1 MRGLMRKD
9 FALMML
15 QRKLLIMVL
24 TIGGMLGAT
33 SSAASGST
41 FVVAYV
47 GFIFILLATST
58 ISYDELDNGETFLMT
73 LPVTRRE
80 FIREKYL
87 FGIIVTFIGWGIGVV
102 LKLVFGMISGHFM
115 LNKES
120 VMEVTAILLS
130 MILFL
135 ALILPVILK
144 FGQEKGRI
152 VWIVIT
158 GIMFILGY
166 AYEKWAQRTGMDVSA
181 RVSEIFSRHSGQVFP
196 FAIILV
202 CLLTYISYRISCK
215 VWEKKEF

>member
-33 SSAASGST
+33 SGAASGST

-73 LPVTRRE
+73 LPVTRKE

-135 ALILPVILK
+135 ALIFPVILK
-144 FGQEKGRI
+144 FGIKSI
-152 VWIVIT
+152 
-158 GIMFILGY
+158 
-166 AYEKWAQRTGMDVSA
+166 
-181 RVSEIFSRHSGQVFP
+181 
-196 FAIILV
+196 
-202 CLLTYISYRISCK
+202 
-215 VWEKKEF
+215 